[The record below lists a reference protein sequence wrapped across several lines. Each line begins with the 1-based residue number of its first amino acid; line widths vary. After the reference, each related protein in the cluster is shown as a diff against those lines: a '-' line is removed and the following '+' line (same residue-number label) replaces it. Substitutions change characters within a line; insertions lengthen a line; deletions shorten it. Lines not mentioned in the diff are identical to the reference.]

1 MEPKNV
7 VRSKRLIK
15 NAVMELILKKNAAD
29 IKVTEITAFAEIN
42 RGTFYA
48 HYNTIFDV
56 ISEIEDDIIDNFLL
70 PFRSSGCQP
79 VNSHKNANINQF
91 QFIDF
96 TFIDEMLN
104 YGYNHQDLILKH
116 YRRNVFPNLMLK
128 MKERIYE
135 HIIQHSI
142 ISSSEQIQLDYKIIV
157 SYMVSGYVGLI
168 TDWVNGNLGK
178 NITPEIII
186 PYIKKM
192 ILKLSE
198 MKS

>member
-15 NAVMELILKKNAAD
+15 NAVMELILKKNPAD
-29 IKVTEITAFAEIN
+29 IKVTEITALAEIN

-56 ISEIEDDIIDNFLL
+56 ISEIEDDIINNFLL
-70 PFRSSGCQP
+70 PFRSSGNNS
-79 VNSHKNANINQF
+79 VNSPGNATISHF

-96 TFIDEMLN
+96 TFIEEMLN
-104 YGYNHQDLILKH
+104 NGYKHQDLILKH
-116 YRRNVFPNLMLK
+116 YKRNLFPNLMPK

-135 HIIQHSI
+135 HIIQHSM

-157 SYMVSGYVGLI
+157 SYMISGYVGLI
-168 TDWVNGNLGK
+168 TDWATGNLGK
-178 NITPEIII
+178 NITPEILF

-192 ILKLSE
+192 VLKLSE